1 MKDTIKMV
9 AALVIFATAACVGLA
24 FVYEGTKPVI
34 AQRQK
39 ADLDAALKGLF
50 PDADTFEEVSL
61 SSGNPAVRFDAA
73 YSAKQG
79 GQLSGVAVQAA
90 SGGFNDDITIL
101 AGIGGDGS
109 ITGVKI
115 LANTETP
122 GLGANAAKA
131 NYYVDKA
138 GGTTFYGQF
147 KGMSGSI
154 AVQKDGGN
162 VVAITA
168 ATITSRAIALAVNE
182 AAKAGAAWLAAA
194 NLAVA
199 GFVKGGN

>member
-34 AQRQK
+34 AERTK
-39 ADLDAALKGLF
+39 ADLDAALKEIF
-50 PDADTFEEVSL
+50 PDADTFDEIEGL

-73 YSAKQG
+73 YSAKKG
-79 GQLSGVAVQAA
+79 GAVSGVAVQAV
-90 SGGFNDDITIL
+90 SGGFNDDITVLI
-101 AGIGGDGS
+101 GIASGGG

-131 NYYVDKA
+131 NYYVGNKA
-138 GGTTFYGQF
+138 DEITFYGQF
-147 KGMSGSI
+147 KGMRADDTI
-154 AVQKDGGN
+154 AVQKDGGT
-162 VVAITA
+162 VEAITA
-168 ATITSRAIALAVNE
+168 ATITSRAVSLIVSE
-182 AAKAGAAWLAAA
+182 AAKAGAAWLAR
-194 NLAVA
+194 
-199 GFVKGGN
+199 GGA

>member
-34 AQRQK
+34 AERAK
-39 ADLDAALKGLF
+39 ADLDAALRELF
-50 PDADTFEEVSL
+50 PDADTFEEISL

-73 YSAKQG
+73 YSAKKG

-90 SGGFNDDITIL
+90 SGGFNDDITVL
-101 AGIGGDGS
+101 AGIGQGGS

-115 LANTETP
+115 LSNTETP

-131 NYYVDKA
+131 NYYVDKDN
-138 GGTTFYGQF
+138 GTTFYGQF
-147 KGMSGSI
+147 KGMTANI
-154 AVQKDGGN
+154 AVQKDGGK

-168 ATITSRAIALAVNE
+168 ATVTSRAVTLAVSE
-182 AAKAGAAWLAAA
+182 AAKTGAAWLAAA
-194 NLAVA
+194 NLPKEAA
-199 GFVKGGN
+199 N

>member
-9 AALVIFATAACVGLA
+9 AALVLFATAACVGLA

-34 AQRQK
+34 AERTK
-39 ADLDAALKGLF
+39 ADLDAALKEIF
-50 PDADTFEEVSL
+50 PDADTFDEITGL
-61 SSGNPAVRFDAA
+61 ASGNPLVRFDAA
-73 YSAKQG
+73 YSAKKG
-79 GQLSGVAVQAA
+79 GTVSGVAVQAV
-90 SGGFNDDITIL
+90 SGGFNDDITVL
-101 AGIGGDGS
+101 AGIASGGG

-115 LANTETP
+115 LSHTETP

-138 GGTTFYGQF
+138 GGITFSGQF
-147 KGMSGSI
+147 KGMTDNI
-154 AVQKDGGN
+154 AVQKDGGT

-168 ATITSRAIALAVNE
+168 ATITSRAVSLAVSE

-194 NLAVA
+194 KRA
-199 GFVKGGN
+199 GGGN